1 MSITQQYLLDS
12 FRAAQH
18 DERTPPA
25 PGGQDWQVVREMR
38 DYGRFRA
45 VVEERPA
52 HGRIR
57 AALARILDR
66 GAGARV
72 VDRGSG
78 AHVIGRGSGARTPRL
93 RH

>member
-12 FRAAQH
+12 YRAAQH

-25 PGGQDWQVVREMR
+25 PGRLDWQVIREVR

-52 HGRIR
+52 HGRVR
-57 AALARILDR
+57 AAVARLI
-66 GAGARV
+66 
-72 VDRGSG
+72 RGS
-78 AHVIGRGSGARTPRL
+78 VARTPRP
-93 RH
+93 HH

>member
-12 FRAAQH
+12 YRAAQH

-25 PGGQDWQVVREMR
+25 PGQQDWQVIREVR

-57 AALARILDR
+57 AALARIAR
-66 GAGARV
+66 AGSA
-72 VDRGSG
+72 
-78 AHVIGRGSGARTPRL
+78 GRGSVSRGSVARTPRP
-93 RH
+93 HH

>member
-12 FRAAQH
+12 YRAAQH

-25 PGGQDWQVVREMR
+25 PGQQDWQVIREVR
-38 DYGRFRA
+38 DYGRFQA

-57 AALARILDR
+57 AALARF
-66 GAGARV
+66 ART
-72 VDRGSG
+72 G
-78 AHVIGRGSGARTPRL
+78 HIGRGPVRRGAVVRTPRPL
-93 RH
+93 P

>member
-12 FRAAQH
+12 YRAVQH

-25 PGGQDWQVVREMR
+25 PGRQDWQVLREIR

-52 HGRIR
+52 HGRLR
-57 AALARILDR
+57 AAVARLI
-66 GAGARV
+66 
-72 VDRGSG
+72 RGS
-78 AHVIGRGSGARTPRL
+78 AARTPRP
-93 RH
+93 HH

>member
-12 FRAAQH
+12 YRAAQH

-25 PGGQDWQVVREMR
+25 PGQQDWQVVREVR

-57 AALARILDR
+57 AALARVI
-66 GAGARV
+66 A
-72 VDRGSG
+72 RGS
-78 AHVIGRGSGARTPRL
+78 VARTPRP
-93 RH
+93 HH

>member
-12 FRAAQH
+12 YRAAQH

-25 PGGQDWQVVREMR
+25 PGKQDWQVIREVR

-52 HGRIR
+52 HGRFR
-57 AALARILDR
+57 AALAGIVVR
-66 GAGARV
+66 ARLS
-72 VDRGSG
+72 RGS
-78 AHVIGRGSGARTPRL
+78 AVRTPRP
-93 RH
+93 HH

>member
-25 PGGQDWQVVREMR
+25 PGQQDWQVMREVR

-57 AALARILDR
+57 AALARIA
-66 GAGARV
+66 GAGHLS
-72 VDRGSG
+72 RGS
-78 AHVIGRGSGARTPRL
+78 AARTPRP
-93 RH
+93 HH

>member
-12 FRAAQH
+12 YRAARH

-25 PGGQDWQVVREMR
+25 PGSQDWQVVREVR

-52 HGRIR
+52 HGRVR
-57 AALARILDR
+57 AALARLAH
-66 GAGARV
+66 AGRLS
-72 VDRGSG
+72 RGS
-78 AHVIGRGSGARTPRL
+78 AVRTPRP
-93 RH
+93 HH

>member
-12 FRAAQH
+12 YRAAQH

-25 PGGQDWQVVREMR
+25 PGQQDWQVVREVR

-57 AALARILDR
+57 AAVTRII
-66 GAGARV
+66 
-72 VDRGSG
+72 RGS
-78 AHVIGRGSGARTPRL
+78 VARTPRP
-93 RH
+93 HH

>member
-12 FRAAQH
+12 YRAAQH

-25 PGGQDWQVVREMR
+25 PGQQDWQVMREVR

-57 AALARILDR
+57 AALARIARAGSGR
-66 GAGARV
+66 GPGSV
-72 VDRGSG
+72 SRGS
-78 AHVIGRGSGARTPRL
+78 VVRTPRP
-93 RH
+93 HH